1 MTLPE
6 DSDLNKASLIQSPYC
21 PLRGISP
28 QGENGY
34 THFNR
39 RIYQVI
45 ISKVN
50 YPYIPKG
57 KRIYSQIKWRNEGK
71 KTTRNQVAHP
81 RRRNLSFNQPIVFI
95 LLHR

>member
-1 MTLPE
+1 
-6 DSDLNKASLIQSPYC
+6 LNKAGLGYNHPAAPYG
-21 PLRGISP
+21 GISP
-28 QGENGY
+28 QGENDY

-57 KRIYSQIKWRNEGK
+57 KRIYS
-71 KTTRNQVAHP
+71 
-81 RRRNLSFNQPIVFI
+81 
-95 LLHR
+95 